1 MQETLPAPVQPV
13 AAGAQ
18 GQGGWSRRGVVLV
31 CTAGAAVTLVLIL
44 LSPAYGITFDERARH
59 HHGERV
65 LEFLRGGLGYDD
77 FPADDSGGHLYGAL
91 FDTSAAWLHER
102 LHGNLWIE
110 RHYLGAAFAGIGLI
124 ATGLLAL
131 RLTSATVGLLA
142 VALLAM
148 SPQYVGHAMNNPKD
162 IPFAALCM
170 VSLLAFTL
178 ARPAPPFLSWSRA
191 VLLGLALALPLN
203 VRPGGLLYFVYFGGV
218 LAMMVILARA
228 WALPTLVTVVAR
240 YALVV
245 VLGLTIGTVFWPWAQ
260 VNPIVRPFV
269 ALSQSAQFPWRGD
282 VLFDGREVATNAL
295 PWSYLPLWIVITTPP
310 VVLCGLL
317 WAAGATVVARPRERW
332 WRVGLWAV
340 ALGPIAVIILR
351 HSPVYDGWRQLLFVY
366 PPLVILAASGWR
378 DVIVSSRKQPIVSG
392 VVLAGLLL
400 GCAEPLLYM
409 VRSHPNEAVYFNACV
424 RGPRGAFRRFELDYW
439 GNSLLQASAWTA
451 GVAERSGVRLKVS
464 GWPYPLVREDV
475 LRFPSLI
482 PTEPDAET
490 HHIEVRLLRDSREG
504 LRRTMSRHD
513 ILHVVRTGDGAPLAV
528 VLPGPGFEEIQG
540 LVSGP
545 DRGDVLP

>member
-1 MQETLPAPVQPV
+1 MQRTLPAPAEPR
-13 AAGAQ
+13 AAEVR
-18 GQGGWSRRGVVLV
+18 GQGGWSRHGLALV
-31 CTAGAAVTLVLIL
+31 CAAGAVVTVVFML

-77 FPADDSGGHLYGAL
+77 FPADESGGHLYGAL
-91 FDTSAAWLHER
+91 FDTSAAWLHEHA
-102 LHGNLWIE
+102 HGNLWIE
-110 RHYLGAAFAGIGLI
+110 RHYLGAAFAGMGLI

-131 RLTSATVGLLA
+131 RLTGVTVGLLA

-148 SPQYVGHAMNNPKD
+148 SPRYVGHAMNNPKD

-178 ARPAPPFLSWSRA
+178 ARAEPPFLSWSRA

-203 VRPGGLLYFVYFGGV
+203 VRPGALLYLVYLVGLLATKVV
-218 LAMMVILARA
+218 LTRA
-228 WALPTLVTVVAR
+228 WALPTLVAVGAR
-240 YALVV
+240 FALVA
-245 VLGLTIGTVFWPWAQ
+245 VLALTVGTVFWPWAQ
-260 VNPIVRPFV
+260 VNPLVRPFV
-269 ALSQSAQFPWRGD
+269 ALSQSSHFPWHGN
-282 VLFDGREVATNAL
+282 VLFDGREVATDAL

-310 VVLCGLL
+310 VVLSGLL
-317 WAAGATVVARPRERW
+317 WAAGATVVARSRERL
-332 WRVGLWAV
+332 WRVGLWVA
-340 ALGPIAVIILR
+340 ALGPIALIIAR
-351 HSPVYDGWRQLLFVY
+351 HAPVYDGWRQVLFVY

-378 DVIVSSRKQPIVSG
+378 DVIVSSQKRPVLSG

-400 GCAEPLLYM
+400 GCAEPLLYI
-409 VRSHPNEAVYFNACV
+409 VRSHPNEVVYFNAHV

-451 GVAERSGVRLKVS
+451 GVAQRTGVRLKVS

-482 PTEPDAET
+482 PTEPGAEA
-490 HHIEVRLLRDSREG
+490 HHLEVRLLRDSREG
-504 LRRTMSRHD
+504 LRRTMSRRD
-513 ILHVVRTGDGAPLAV
+513 ILHVVQTDDGAPLAV
-528 VLPGPGFEEIQG
+528 VLPGPGFEEIRD
-540 LVSGP
+540 LVYELVRA
-545 DRGDVLP
+545 DLLR